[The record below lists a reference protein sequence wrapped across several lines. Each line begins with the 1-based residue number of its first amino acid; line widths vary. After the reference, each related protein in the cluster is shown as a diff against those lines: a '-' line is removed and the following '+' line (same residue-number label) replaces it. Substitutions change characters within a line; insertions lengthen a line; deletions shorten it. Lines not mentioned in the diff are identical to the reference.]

1 MTKTNACVHS
11 VNSVPLHPSGGASV
25 DEYECVQNEIS
36 YETVYYIAFC
46 CCATSLLLNS
56 VAVSSLRR
64 LARVRYM
71 LHSIFSTARM
81 FFARQLNGDSLDRSS
96 YQNAFRYFT
105 AAISD
110 AWNKL
115 ESGGTSPENCELVWN
130 WTKSIGEHMHRC
142 LCVNFGTLTSIEM
155 DCK

>member
-56 VAVSSLRR
+56 VAVVSSLRR
-64 LARVRYM
+64 LARVSLYAAQHFLNCTNVLR
-71 LHSIFSTARM
+71 STIKWRLVRPIVVSECVSLFYSCDQWRLKQTWKWGHKSGKLRACLK
-81 FFARQLNGDSLDRSS
+81 LNKKYWRTHASM
-96 YQNAFRYFT
+96 
-105 AAISD
+105 
-110 AWNKL
+110 
-115 ESGGTSPENCELVWN
+115 P
-130 WTKSIGEHMHRC
+130 
-142 LCVNFGTLTSIEM
+142 LC
-155 DCK
+155 